1 MGVLI
6 NHAIAFVTSPLA
18 VSMGLLTVGLAV
30 AWRWRRVGLVLM
42 GAGLVRLY
50 VMSTGAMYLL
60 LGLGLERGFPPARV
74 ETLPTADAIVVLGG
88 GVGGSTN
95 AVCYTELYAAA
106 DRVAHAARVWKAGK
120 APVVITSGANELQA
134 SLPLL
139 KELGVPESAI
149 LVENKSRNTE
159 ENARFVADYVKA
171 HRKQNRDNSTVH
183 LDVSP
188 SPKILLVTS
197 SWHMRRAVLLFKKYA
212 SGVEVVPAACDYE
225 ATLFKDYAD
234 FGDYILPSA
243 NSLVGTSAMLKEYIG
258 YWGYRLLR

>member
-1 MGVLI
+1 MGVVI
-6 NHAIAFVTSPLA
+6 NHAISFLTSPL
-18 VSMGLLTVGLAV
+18 SV
-30 AWRWRRVGLVLM
+30 AFVLLVL
-42 GAGLVRLY
+42 GASLVCKRRRIGLSVVGVALVWLY
-50 VMSTGAMYLL
+50 CMSSGWMCLL
-60 LGLGLERGFPPARV
+60 LGLGLEREFPPARV

-139 KELGVPESAI
+139 KELGVPEPAI
-149 LVENKSRNTE
+149 LVENNSRNTE
-159 ENARFVADYVKA
+159 QNARFVADYVKA
-171 HRKQNRDNSTVH
+171 HHKQENEKASVH
-183 LDVSP
+183 LSP

-197 SWHMRRAVLLFKKYA
+197 SWHMRRALLLFKKYA
-212 SGVEVVPAACDYE
+212 PGVEVVPAACDYE

-234 FGDYILPSA
+234 LGDYIMPSA
-243 NSLVGTSAMLKEYIG
+243 NSLVGSSAMLKEYIG